1 MWCHQ
6 GWVAGPGAGPRPVS
20 CVLCAP
26 PQPLGLNRPTR
37 GEVSSAGVRGA
48 GLKRLESLILAS
60 LLGAGPRQM
69 LGLRE
74 DLGVAEGVLARYRLC
89 ALL

>member
-1 MWCHQ
+1 M
-6 GWVAGPGAGPRPVS
+6 S

-26 PQPLGLNRPTR
+26 PQALGLNRPTR
-37 GEVSSAGVRGA
+37 GEVPSVGVRGA
-48 GLKRLESLILAS
+48 GLKRLESPILAS

-74 DLGVAEGVLARYRLC
+74 DQGVAEGVLARYQLC
-89 ALL
+89 AHL